1 VHDALTLVL
10 RRLELD
16 PPVFHA
22 DEFRDGL
29 EPWRVQLEAAG
40 VLQRIAAS
48 ASASCPYCCDDSPR
62 RVIFVENG
70 QADGKRGFLS
80 CPECGVFEVPPERL
94 QRWTVDVRG
103 FLSHAF
109 AGSGATVRPVESVE
123 GRLWHVGKATWAGRS
138 REVWFG
144 RAFRSALAAD
154 ITRPLQSRPKAIV
167 FAPTDM
173 GAERWRGATKNL
185 VIALESTLSEVDG
198 ALRFDKEYVDGR
210 IIDAGMG
217 PDVESQQRPKKRGPR
232 TAKIELL
239 KIELVKHLRAARDHA
254 FFTKDETGTPEL
266 LPRPTQQDLGVR
278 VGLSKSDVSRSFSD
292 EDAGELRLY
301 WNVAADLDEI
311 MRWQGG
317 VKRHGKRTRKRP
329 LRHPEKASATRT

>member
-1 VHDALTLVL
+1 VPDALTLLL

-22 DEFRDGL
+22 DEFRGGL

-62 RVIFVENG
+62 RVIFVEDG
-70 QADGKRGFLS
+70 QTEGKRGFLS
-80 CPECGVFEVPPERL
+80 CPECGVSQVPSERL
-94 QRWTVDVRG
+94 QRWTVDIRG
-103 FLSHAF
+103 FLGNAF
-109 AGSGATVRPVESVE
+109 SGSQANIRPVESVE

-144 RAFRSALAAD
+144 RAFRSAQAAD
-154 ITRPLQSRPKAIV
+154 IARPLQSRPKAIV
-167 FAPTDM
+167 FAPTDI
-173 GAERWRGATKNL
+173 GAERWRGATENL
-185 VIALESTLSEVDG
+185 VISLESTLSEVDG
-198 ALRFDKEYVDGR
+198 ALRFDMEYVEGR

-217 PDVESQQRPKKRGPR
+217 PDVESQQRPMKRGPR
-232 TAKIELL
+232 TAKTELL
-239 KIELVKHLRAARDHA
+239 KIELIKHLRAARDHA
-254 FFTKDETGTPEL
+254 YFTKDETGTPEL

-278 VGLSKSDVSRSFSD
+278 VGLSKSDVSRCFSD
-292 EDAGELRLY
+292 KDAGELRLY

-317 VKRHGKRTRKRP
+317 MKRGRGRKSTRRRAIKDT
-329 LRHPEKASATRT
+329 HATS